1 MAGYGWADAPAAPA
15 SPTIAAS
22 GNRVEYRRGP
32 IVEWYV
38 NDPRGLEQGFTLL
51 APPEREAAARG
62 DGNVVQRIAGPLS
75 LELAIR
81 GSLSAAV
88 DPQTTSVDFRT
99 ACGVDVLHYGEIRAW
114 DAAGSPL
121 PVNVRHVLVGGE
133 SRLRLDISAGSA
145 EFPVTV
151 DPLITAPAW
160 IGEGNREGALFGF
173 SVAGAGD
180 VNGDGFDDVVVGAPY
195 FAVQS
200 PREGAAFLFLGS
212 AQGLAE
218 TPAWSVE
225 AFSSLSEFGVSVA
238 PAGDVNGDG
247 FADVIV
253 GAFTFSHPE
262 SREGGAFLYLGSPA
276 GLSSTADWTAE
287 GDQIDDLL
295 GLSAGAAGDVNADG
309 YDDVIVGAAGW
320 QRDLNRPGRGRA
332 SLYLGSPAGLPALP
346 AWSMDGSQ
354 ASEGFGRSVGTA
366 GDVNGDGFAD
376 VIVGSYSYENGQE
389 REGRVS
395 LFLGGASGLATVAA
409 WTAEGGQAG
418 AYFGYS
424 AGAAGDVNG
433 DGYADV
439 IVGALSFDGAAA
451 NEGRAYVFLGSQAG
465 LSQLPAWT
473 AQADQGSVL
482 YAEEV
487 ATAGDVDG
495 DGFSEVIVGCGRCAA
510 GEQWEGQAF
519 VYRGSSR
526 GPSARAAWILDV
538 DQPFAGAGASVDG
551 AGDVNGDGLDDI
563 IVGAYGW
570 HNDQLG
576 EGGAFVYHGSACE
589 RIAIDIKPD
598 DPANSLNLSSG
609 GTLPVAILG
618 SLTHPAAAIAPDTLV
633 FAWAAVERRGKD
645 GRPRC
650 AQGDVNG
657 DALLDLTCHF
667 RIEEMLI
674 ESESTSL
681 TLDGQTVEGHPVC
694 GEDSARIVPR

>member
-1 MAGYGWADAPAAPA
+1 MEHPATQGPRRLRAGSLAIAFALVPLAPAFSGEPTRSSPPGTFKPAPAPADWSSRARRAIREREYQVAPATTDGRGRGSWVAFNRSHGVRARFSEQGVHLRAAAGTSDWDLTLEMAGYGWADAPAAPV
-15 SPTIAAS
+15 SPSIAAS

-51 APPEREAAARG
+51 APPEREATARG
-62 DGNVVQRIAGPLS
+62 DGNIVQRIARPLS
-75 LELAIR
+75 IELAIR

-88 DPQTTSVDFRT
+88 DAHTPSIAFRT
-99 ACGVDVLHYGEIRAW
+99 ACGVDVLHYGEIKAW

-121 PVNVRHVLVGGE
+121 LVKVRHVLVGRE
-133 SRLRLDISAGSA
+133 SRLRLDIAAGSA

-195 FAVQS
+195 YAVQS

-218 TPAWSVE
+218 SPAWSVE

-276 GLSSTADWTAE
+276 GLSATADWTAE
-287 GDQIDDLL
+287 GDQVDALL
-295 GLSAGAAGDVNADG
+295 GLSAGAAGDVNA
-309 YDDVIVGAAGW
+309 
-320 QRDLNRPGRGRA
+320 
-332 SLYLGSPAGLPALP
+332 
-346 AWSMDGSQ
+346 
-354 ASEGFGRSVGTA
+354 
-366 GDVNGDGFAD
+366 
-376 VIVGSYSYENGQE
+376 
-389 REGRVS
+389 
-395 LFLGGASGLATVAA
+395 
-409 WTAEGGQAG
+409 
-418 AYFGYS
+418 
-424 AGAAGDVNG
+424 

-482 YAEEV
+482 YAEDV

-519 VYRGSSR
+519 VYRGSPR
-526 GPSARAAWILDV
+526 GPSARAAWILEV

-570 HNDQLG
+570 HNNQLG

-598 DPANSLNLSSG
+598 DPA
-609 GTLPVAILG
+609 TP
-618 SLTHPAAAIAPDTLV
+618 
-633 FAWAAVERRGKD
+633 
-645 GRPRC
+645 
-650 AQGDVNG
+650 
-657 DALLDLTCHF
+657 
-667 RIEEMLI
+667 
-674 ESESTSL
+674 ST
-681 TLDGQTVEGHPVC
+681 
-694 GEDSARIVPR
+694 

>member
-1 MAGYGWADAPAAPA
+1 MEHPATQGPRRLRAGSLAIAFALVPLAPAFSGEPTRSSPPGTFKPAPAPADWSSRARRAIREREYQVAPATTDGRGRGSWVAFNRSHGVRARFSEQGVHLRAAAGTSDWDLTLEMAGYGWADAPAAPV
-15 SPTIAAS
+15 SPSIAAS

-51 APPEREAAARG
+51 APPEREATARG
-62 DGNVVQRIAGPLS
+62 DGNIVQRIARPLS
-75 LELAIR
+75 IELAIR

-88 DPQTTSVDFRT
+88 DAHTPSIAFRT
-99 ACGVDVLHYGEIRAW
+99 ACGVDVLHYGEIKAW

-121 PVNVRHVLVGGE
+121 LVKVRHVLVGRE
-133 SRLRLDISAGSA
+133 SRLRLDIAAGSA

-195 FAVQS
+195 YAVQS

-218 TPAWSVE
+218 SPAWSVE

-276 GLSSTADWTAE
+276 GLSATADWTAE
-287 GDQIDDLL
+287 GDQVDALL
-295 GLSAGAAGDVNADG
+295 GLSAGAAGDVNA
-309 YDDVIVGAAGW
+309 
-320 QRDLNRPGRGRA
+320 
-332 SLYLGSPAGLPALP
+332 
-346 AWSMDGSQ
+346 
-354 ASEGFGRSVGTA
+354 
-366 GDVNGDGFAD
+366 
-376 VIVGSYSYENGQE
+376 
-389 REGRVS
+389 
-395 LFLGGASGLATVAA
+395 
-409 WTAEGGQAG
+409 
-418 AYFGYS
+418 
-424 AGAAGDVNG
+424 

-482 YAEEV
+482 YAEDV

-519 VYRGSSR
+519 VYRGSPR
-526 GPSARAAWILDV
+526 GPSARAAWILEV

-570 HNDQLG
+570 HNNQLG

-598 DPANSLNLSSG
+598 DPANSLNLNSG

-618 SLTHPAAAIAPDTLV
+618 SLTHPAAAIAADTLV

-650 AQGDVNG
+650 AQEDVNG
-657 DALLDLTCHF
+657 DALVDLTCHF

-681 TLDGQTVEGHPVC
+681 TLDGQTVAGHPVC
-694 GEDSARIVPR
+694 GAESVRIVPR